1 MKIKYLSGVLLL
13 AASLFITSCD
23 ADDDYVIRTG
33 EIISE
38 VTTGAASV
46 TAVSA
51 EVTGTVKDLSL
62 VSSSSYS
69 VGAYYGTNE
78 DPITGGSRKA
88 GSVDENGN
96 VVTTLTGLTT
106 GTTYYYATYVTLQNK
121 VTKYGDVKSFV
132 ATNAV
137 ITTKEATNITSSK
150 ATLSADITGTDGLEN
165 LETGGKLSLSSE
177 GITSGATHSLSAVEG
192 LLPGTTYYYAA
203 FAKVGSGYVYGE
215 TKTFTTTVQEMEYV
229 DLGLSVLWAKNN
241 IGADT
246 EAEAGTLFGY
256 GDQTAMLTSTRP
268 DDYPS
273 SDIAGSSNDIIYN
286 LAIDGDSPMKSSM
299 PTAAQISELI
309 NNTTQTWT
317 TIDGVEGMQF
327 TAKNGNSIFL
337 PAAGYRDGEELTTD
351 GSGYYWSGNV
361 SSINSDYA
369 ATLTF
374 NNSTAKSGLS
384 KRSLGISLRSVRAKT
399 EVNPETGKIVF
410 GDLEDNGRL
419 RIEIYNEYG
428 STGSNPPI
436 DPNAI
441 KFSDNMVVSFSLTGI
456 TDNLKSSAVGSYV
469 AGLEYS
475 DPTWGA
481 DVSYWS
487 DLNMGKYE
495 AMVTG
500 DGSYTVWMEVTSQ
513 ANGAVVFCV
522 DIAGLGADIEDWDK
536 VGVEVNSIKLD
547 TDVEQEVNHSIV
559 NFNNKD
565 GNGVDGRIEIYNEYG
580 ESGGAAQ
587 GAYNSSMK
595 FNGMMLVEFTLDGV
609 DGNLTE
615 GASKNYF
622 TELSYAA
629 ESWDPSYWG
638 GAGYGSANVTGDGTY
653 QVYTYLNGNSEGAVV
668 WTIELYNLWADLQ
681 DPTKV
686 GVTINKVITP
696 GKY

>member
-165 LETGGKLSLSSE
+165 LETGVKLSLSSE

-203 FAKVGSGYVYGE
+203 LAKVGGGYVYGE

-327 TAKNGNSIFL
+327 TANNGMEAVTIGAEMS
-337 PAAGYRDGEELTTD
+337 AQ
-351 GSGYYWSGNV
+351 
-361 SSINSDYA
+361 
-369 ATLTF
+369 
-374 NNSTAKSGLS
+374 STA
-384 KRSLGISLRSVRAKT
+384 
-399 EVNPETGKIVF
+399 
-410 GDLEDNGRL
+410 
-419 RIEIYNEYG
+419 
-428 STGSNPPI
+428 
-436 DPNAI
+436 
-441 KFSDNMVVSFSLTGI
+441 
-456 TDNLKSSAVGSYV
+456 
-469 AGLEYS
+469 
-475 DPTWGA
+475 
-481 DVSYWS
+481 
-487 DLNMGKYE
+487 
-495 AMVTG
+495 
-500 DGSYTVWMEVTSQ
+500 
-513 ANGAVVFCV
+513 
-522 DIAGLGADIEDWDK
+522 
-536 VGVEVNSIKLD
+536 
-547 TDVEQEVNHSIV
+547 
-559 NFNNKD
+559 
-565 GNGVDGRIEIYNEYG
+565 
-580 ESGGAAQ
+580 
-587 GAYNSSMK
+587 
-595 FNGMMLVEFTLDGV
+595 
-609 DGNLTE
+609 
-615 GASKNYF
+615 
-622 TELSYAA
+622 
-629 ESWDPSYWG
+629 
-638 GAGYGSANVTGDGTY
+638 
-653 QVYTYLNGNSEGAVV
+653 
-668 WTIELYNLWADLQ
+668 
-681 DPTKV
+681 
-686 GVTINKVITP
+686 ITP
-696 GKY
+696 QL